1 MGSGT
6 FALGFRVAR
15 SLYSRWRILAPRER
29 ERLAHLAEHAK
40 ERALELRGAADRQ
53 AAERELAA
61 ANETLAAAIVESAE
75 SDPDVSASEVQ
86 GLRDELRRELE
97 RLASAEVKAS
107 RASAVP
113 QGRAG

>member
-6 FALGFRVAR
+6 FTLGVRVAR
-15 SLYSRWRILAPRER
+15 SLYSRWRIMAPRER

-61 ANETLAAAIVESAE
+61 ASETLAAAMVHSAE
-75 SDPDVSASEVQ
+75 SDPELSAAEVQ
-86 GLRDELRRELE
+86 GLREDLRRELE
-97 RLASAEVKAS
+97 RLASAEVRAS
-107 RASAVP
+107 RGTTRP
-113 QGRAG
+113 AG